1 MAKNDLRTLIRLH
14 KWQLD
19 EKRKELGQHLR
30 FEAAL
35 IKRKELLVRRYAEEE
50 AVSKDDFTAA
60 QTFGLFVDWYIKEQ
74 RAADAALEEVRAQI
88 LRVRDEIYEAFRTL
102 KTYEITQDNRDK
114 REKAELERKMSQV
127 LDEIGL
133 TLNRR
138 LKLENAQETAEDF
151 ENNGNSG
158 V

>member
-1 MAKNDLRTLIRLH
+1 MAKNDLKTLIRLH

-35 IKRKELLVRRYAEEE
+35 IKRKELLARRYAEED
-50 AVSKDDFTAA
+50 AVAKENPAA
-60 QTFGLFVDWYIKEQ
+60 ALTFGLFVDWYIKEQ
-74 RAADAALEEVRAQI
+74 RQADAALVETRAKIIQ
-88 LRVRDEIYEAFRTL
+88 VRDEIYEAFRTL

-138 LKLENAQETAEDF
+138 LKLEEAQAARENAPPPSED
-151 ENNGNSG
+151 
-158 V
+158 